1 MSELLLLFSQQK
13 QEYNVLLMQNADMS
27 KENFPDMHKLYI
39 YFDPNNISIEIYQLN
54 LIFIQ

>member
-27 KENFPDMHKLYI
+27 KENFPDMDK
-39 YFDPNNISIEIYQLN
+39 N
-54 LIFIQ
+54 FIIHECLGAQGHSK